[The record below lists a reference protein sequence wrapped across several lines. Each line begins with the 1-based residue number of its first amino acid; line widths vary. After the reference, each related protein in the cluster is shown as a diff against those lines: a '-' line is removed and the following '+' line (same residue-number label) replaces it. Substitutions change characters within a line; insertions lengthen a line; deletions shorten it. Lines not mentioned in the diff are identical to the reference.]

1 MRILLFGRNGQ
12 VARALKNEAGAHEV
26 ATLGREHADLLK
38 VGAAQ
43 KAVKG
48 HAPDIIINAA
58 AYTAVDK
65 AQDEKE
71 TAQRLNH
78 TAAAEIAQAANQAGA
93 QLIHISTDYVFD
105 GEKTEPYLETD
116 ETRPLSVYGKSKCD
130 GEKAVL
136 EAFPEAIII
145 RTSWVFSE
153 FGENFVKTMLR
164 LARERNAL
172 NIVDDQIGGPTSAR
186 DIAHATLVI
195 AGKKHRG
202 ASGAG
207 IYHFQGSPAV
217 SWAAFA
223 AKIFEISGAEITV
236 NPIATAQ
243 YPTPAPRPLNTVLD
257 CAKMERDFGV
267 AQPDWR
273 ASLRQTLAAL
283 NAKDP
288 NS

>member
-1 MRILLFGRNGQ
+1 MRILIFGRNGQ
-12 VARALKNEAGAHEV
+12 IARTLKNEAGAYEV
-26 ATLGREHADLLK
+26 AALGREHADLMEQ
-38 VGAAQ
+38 GAAQ
-43 KAVKG
+43 KAIKG

-58 AYTAVDK
+58 AYTAVDR
-65 AQDEKE
+65 AEDEKE

-78 TAAAEIAQAANQAGA
+78 AAAAEIARAASQAGA
-93 QLIHISTDYVFD
+93 HLIHISTDYVFD

-130 GEKAVL
+130 GEEAVL

-164 LARERNAL
+164 LAGERNTL
-172 NIVDDQIGGPTSAR
+172 NIVDDQIGGPTSAC
-186 DIAHATLVI
+186 DIARAALVI

-202 ASGAG
+202 APGAG

-223 AKIFEISGAEITV
+223 AKIFEISGAEIAI
-236 NPIATAQ
+236 NPIATRQ
-243 YPTPAPRPLNTVLD
+243 YPTPAQRPLNTVLD

-273 ASLRQTLAAL
+273 ASLRQVLADL
-283 NAKDP
+283 NTKDP
-288 NS
+288 SS

>member
-1 MRILLFGRNGQ
+1 MRILIFGRNGQ
-12 VARALKNEAGAHEV
+12 VARALKEEAAAYEV
-26 ATLGREHADLLK
+26 ATLGREHADLLNE
-38 VGAAQ
+38 GEAQ

-65 AQDEKE
+65 AEDEKDA
-71 TAQRLNH
+71 AQRLNH
-78 TAAAEIAQAANQAGA
+78 AAAAEISRAANQAGA
-93 QLIHISTDYVFD
+93 HLIHISTDYVFD

-136 EAFPEAIII
+136 EACPEAIII

-153 FGENFVKTMLR
+153 FGANFVKTMLR
-164 LARERNAL
+164 LSGERNAL
-172 NIVDDQIGGPTSAR
+172 KIVDDQIGGPTSAR
-186 DIAHATLVI
+186 DIARAAIVI

-202 ASGAG
+202 APGSG

-223 AKIFEISGAEITV
+223 AKIFEISGAEIAV
-236 NPIATAQ
+236 NPIATTQ
-243 YPTPAPRPLNTVLD
+243 YPTPAQRPLNTVLD

-273 ASLRQTLAAL
+273 ASLRQVLAAL
-283 NAKDP
+283 KAKDS

>member
-1 MRILLFGRNGQ
+1 MT
-12 VARALKNEAGAHEV
+12 E
-26 ATLGREHADLLK
+26 
-38 VGAAQ
+38 GAAQ
-43 KAVKG
+43 NAVNG

-65 AQDEKE
+65 AEDEE
-71 TAQRLNH
+71 DAAQRLNH
-78 TAAAEIAQAANQAGA
+78 AAAAEVARAANKAGA
-93 QLIHISTDYVFD
+93 HLIHVSTDYVFD

-136 EAFPEAIII
+136 KAFPEAIIL

-153 FGENFVKTMLR
+153 FGANFVKTMLR
-164 LARERNAL
+164 LAGERNAL
-172 NIVDDQIGGPTSAR
+172 NIVADQIGGPTSAR
-186 DIAHATLVI
+186 DIARAALVI

-202 ASGAG
+202 APGAG
-207 IYHFQGSPAV
+207 IYHLQGSPAV

-223 AKIFEISGAEITV
+223 VKIFEISGVEIAV
-236 NPIATAQ
+236 NPIATTQ
-243 YPTPAPRPLNTVLD
+243 YPTPAQRPLNTVLD

-273 ASLRQTLAAL
+273 ASLRQVLATL
-283 NAKDP
+283 NAKDS